1 MVRFKPSQCGWA
13 QTKKLVEAGEYWVN
27 STRPA
32 DDKSDLEGDL
42 ESFGFSAEQKETILS
57 KGNPEDEDF
66 IILPENWPALEIF
79 LVCQTQWRYSSV
91 GAIGLDYSAV
101 LKVIETYYKKRKR
114 KKSMFNNV
122 QAIES
127 GALAA
132 IRALKKD

>member
-1 MVRFKPSQCGWA
+1 MVRFKSSPCGWP

-27 STRPA
+27 NTRPA

-42 ESFGFSAEQKETILS
+42 ESFGFSDEQKETILS
-57 KGNPEDEDF
+57 RGKPAEEDF
-66 IILPENWPALEIF
+66 TILPENWPALEIF